1 MKKVFSRFS
10 IFTLRGKI
18 FILVGLFI
26 FFLIVFSSII
36 IFRLNRTTNIN
47 ERLTELHIP
56 IIRANKEILNAI
68 DRNMA
73 LQRAYI
79 ITENKD
85 FVKERELKW
94 ETSVNTAIRDLESAK
109 EILEADSIVEK
120 LDSLEEYLYQYGRVQ
135 RKLDEMISNKIE
147 KTANLQNVS
156 DTVFALATLHADR
169 EFSAEIGPFITNEV
183 IELESNIVTL
193 ITSVIEEQEGEMAI
207 DMVKNDDNISYTS
220 LLTLLIAAVA
230 AIAGGLIARSFS
242 VSLIKAVS
250 KPRQLLDQL
259 ALGVIPDSVEET
271 SDELN
276 PIILAGNQVKE
287 MLKEAS
293 KFSIEVGKGNFKYDF
308 KPASEND
315 YLGNALVTM
324 RDQLDDLAEEE
335 RRRAWTSG
343 GIANFAAILRNN
355 NKSLSE
361 TCDQVLSELIKYIEA
376 NQGAI
381 FMHNNDQ
388 PDNQYLEMVSCY
400 AYDKKKFLEKKLK
413 VAKKF
418 GEGLVGQTFIE
429 KETTVLRDVPDAYI
443 RISSGLGEQKPN
455 FLLIVPLKLNDT
467 VEGVLEIASFKELE
481 NYKIEFVEKIAESLA
496 STVSTLKSNQ
506 ITQTLLIDAQE
517 REEQFNAQEE
527 EMRQSL
533 EELYA
538 TQEEMSRKQ
547 DELMHLKNNL
557 EGEVAQ
563 KTLSLTKEKEAFDEI
578 ASAVPG
584 MIFQLEFDVDDHATF
599 KVVSQGA
606 YKLTG
611 IEKSEFKTL
620 ADFEDLLD
628 DESEE
633 SFRSILKEAISSGE
647 DIEWEGCLIVGDNL
661 KWIKLLAGVNKANT
675 ETAIISGA
683 ITDISLYK
691 EEEEKYKIQAMILEE
706 HENESRRAMEEIEL
720 HKKQVEILNSRYEL
734 ASLISNESIIEL
746 IVGIDAEHLK
756 DDIPV
761 WLSANFAEV
770 CALEFENQPHTY
782 SEFKALISSDSIDSF
797 TQSLESYLLKD
808 DYSGGFACCF
818 KMITKEGQAKDF
830 KLEGVCEKDEA
841 QNEVRFAGVIK
852 PVREEIVIKESDES
866 IEEDAPKS
874 KKDLIDTYN
883 FQLVFEK
890 QSGKSF
896 IKNLDEALYQKTGY
910 ADGEFNNIS
919 IEKLQ
924 EYFIH
929 ELGTSSF
936 AEYLHICFESTE
948 KSSWLG
954 KLKANTKD
962 ISVLVKSEKSD
973 ENADTIEIKGVIV
986 VL

>member
-10 IFTLRGKI
+10 LFTLRGKI

-36 IFRLNRTTNIN
+36 IFRLNRTTSIN

-85 FVKERELKW
+85 IVKERELKW
-94 ETSVNTAIRDLESAK
+94 DTSVNTAIKDLENAK
-109 EILEADSIVEK
+109 EILEADSIVQK

-135 RKLDEMISNKIE
+135 RKLDEMITNKIK
-147 KTANLQNVS
+147 KTANLQNVT
-156 DTVFALATLHADR
+156 DTVFALATLQANRD
-169 EFSAEIGPFITNEV
+169 FSAEIGPFITNEV
-183 IELESNIVTL
+183 IELEGHIITL
-193 ITSVIEEQEGEMAI
+193 ITTIIEEQENEMAI

-220 LLTLLIAAVA
+220 YLTLLIAVIA

-242 VSLIKAVS
+242 VSLLKAVN

-259 ALGVIPDSVEET
+259 ALGIIPESVEET

-293 KFSIEVGKGNFKYDF
+293 KFSIEVGNGNFKYNF

-335 RRRAWTSG
+335 QRRAWTSG
-343 GIANFAAILRNN
+343 GIANFAAILRSN
-355 NKSLSE
+355 NKSLLE

-381 FMHNNDQ
+381 FMHNNEQ

-429 KETTVLRDVPDAYI
+429 KETTVLKDVPESYVS
-443 RISSGLGEQKPN
+443 ISSGLGKQKPN

-481 NYKIEFVEKIAESLA
+481 GYKIEFVEKIAESLA

-547 DELMHLKNNL
+547 GELMQLKNNL
-557 EGEVAQ
+557 ETEVVQ
-563 KTLSLTKEKEAFDEI
+563 KTQNLTKEKEAFEEI

-584 MIFQLEFDVDDHATF
+584 MIFQLVFDADTQATF
-599 KVVSQGA
+599 KIVSEGA

-611 IEKSEFKTL
+611 IEKSKFKTL
-620 ADFEDLLD
+620 NDFDALLD
-628 DESEE
+628 EE
-633 SFRSILKEAISSGE
+633 SKESFKEILNTAISSGE
-647 DIEWEGCLIVGDNL
+647 DIEWDGCLIVGENI
-661 KWIKLLAGVNKANT
+661 KWIKLLAGVNKANNEIT
-675 ETAIISGA
+675 IISGA

-706 HENESRRAMEEIEL
+706 HENENRKALEEIEL
-720 HKKQVEILNSRYEL
+720 HKKQVEILNSRYER
-734 ASLISNESIIEL
+734 ASIISNESIIEL
-746 IVGIDAEHLK
+746 VVDVNAERLNN
-756 DDIPV
+756 DIPV
-761 WLSANFAEV
+761 WLSANFVEV
-770 CALEFENQPHTY
+770 CSIEFENLPSTLN
-782 SEFKALISSDSIDSF
+782 ELKALISEDTVESF
-797 TQSLESYLLKD
+797 TQSLEKYLLKEENTE
-808 DYSGGFACCF
+808 SFACSF
-818 KMITKEGQAKDF
+818 KMKTKDDKVKEF
-830 KLEGVCEKDEA
+830 KLEGICEKEED
-841 QNEVRFAGVIK
+841 QNEIRFAGVIK
-852 PVREEIVIKESDES
+852 PVKEAINKPVAEGDS
-866 IEEDAPKS
+866 IS
-874 KKDLIDTYN
+874 NSDLINTYQ
-883 FQLVFEK
+883 FHLVFEK
-890 QSGKSF
+890 STGKSF
-896 IKNLDEALYQKTGY
+896 IKNLDEALYLKTGY
-910 ADGEFNNIS
+910 TDGELKNIS

-929 ELGTSSF
+929 ESGTSSF
-936 AEYLHICFESTE
+936 AEYLHICFEAAE

-954 KLKANTKD
+954 KLKASSKD
-962 ISVLVKSEKSD
+962 ISVLVKAEKTA
-973 ENADTIEIKGVIV
+973 ENPDVIEIKGVIID
-986 VL
+986 L